1 MTFEYRGR
9 SVDIRDGS
17 TKHQRCYD
25 ILVDGKQYAISY
37 GHLPGKAVARA
48 KRLIDAE
55 LDKNFGQKTVGLKGS
70 EIDIR
75 CSIKEDLDAIKER
88 PRAWKAQKTKQTG
101 HQPDSS
107 EAPEQ
112 LELQIAES
120 CQPTNFRIENRS
132 SFSGVNL
139 FPARRG

>member
-37 GHLPGKAVARA
+37 GHLPGKAIARA

-70 EIDIR
+70 EKDIR
-75 CSIKEDLDAIKER
+75 RCTKEDLDVINER
-88 PRAWKAQKTKQTG
+88 PRAWKVQQDKQTEL
-101 HQPDSS
+101 HPASPK
-107 EAPEQ
+107 APE
-112 LELQIAES
+112 
-120 CQPTNFRIENRS
+120 
-132 SFSGVNL
+132 
-139 FPARRG
+139 